1 MPSVLL
7 VDDHPLF
14 RLGVATLLER
24 EQDFQVV
31 GHAATVAE
39 ALELDA
45 TLRPDLV
52 VMDVL
57 LNDESGI
64 DLARRLR
71 AMRDVHI
78 LGLSVLDEPVR
89 IVEMIRAG
97 ASGYALKIQ
106 TFEEILEAM
115 RSALAGQRYLAPA
128 IREQVE
134 EIAAEDRKLPLE
146 RLTAR
151 EREIFELLVE
161 GYSNAQIGEQL
172 AIAPRTVDTHRQ
184 RILKKLGAH
193 SIADLVRFAARW
205 GALS

>member
-31 GHAATVAE
+31 GHAGTVAE

-45 TLRPDLV
+45 SLRPDLV

-134 EIAAEDRKLPLE
+134 EIAADDRKLPLE
-146 RLTAR
+146 RLTTR